1 MHARLFILEKNAAL
15 HGLIRHCTLIH
26 FRKGSGYGYGTVPGD
41 RRTIDTEGGHVVVS
55 VSLMRNGYEYGTV
68 PDRRVTIHTE
78 SGHVVNSV
86 SRMRS
91 LTSDDLD
98 TPTFKG
104 SILAYHVACIAVLYI
119 YGRTFYTCS
128 TSFHLTISDMA
139 ALLY

>member
-1 MHARLFILEKNAAL
+1 M
-15 HGLIRHCTLIH
+15 
-26 FRKGSGYGYGTVPGD
+26 
-41 RRTIDTEGGHVVVS
+41 VVS

-104 SILAYHVACIAVLYI
+104 SIMLLVAVLYI

-128 TSFHLTISDMA
+128 TSFHLITIWLHFFYSSDRR
-139 ALLY
+139 Y